1 MKKKKKYFYLK
12 LLLVLIVIIVILLIL
27 KFKIFTKE
35 DYSIELIDNLN
46 IEINSAIT
54 NLDLVKSYK
63 NLEIVSTEEK
73 IDTSTLGEKTINLII
88 KDKSGEQ
95 HDYSFNIN
103 IVDTTIP
110 IIEGKEEFS
119 TTLGNKIDLLA
130 GVNVTD
136 NSNEDIEASIE
147 GDYSFDKVGS
157 YKLYYVAKDS
167 SGNEARKEFSLEV
180 EDANLVNDEP
190 QDDGQEEVI
199 EFTTSKGFKGVTKNG
214 VTYIDGVLVVNK
226 TYPLPED
233 YGNGLTSTTTNAF
246 YEMQAASKLE
256 NLNIYLSSGF
266 RSYSTQDRIYN
277 NYVARDGKQMADTY
291 SARPGHSEHQTGLA
305 FDVNQINDTF
315 NDSAEAKWL
324 ANNCYKYGFILR
336 YPQGKEDITGY
347 KYESWH
353 FRYVGVDLATKLY
366 NNGDWI
372 TLEEYFGITSS
383 YEE

>member
-73 IDTSTLGEKTINLII
+73 IDTSTLGEKTINLVI

-266 RSYSTQDRIYN
+266 RSYSTQDRVYN

-336 YPQGKEDITGY
+336 YPQVKEDITGY

>member
-1 MKKKKKYFYLK
+1 MKKKKKCLYLK

-73 IDTSTLGEKTINLII
+73 IDTSTLGEKTINLVI
-88 KDKSGEQ
+88 KDKSDEQ

>member
-73 IDTSTLGEKTINLII
+73 IDTSTLGEKTINLVI
-88 KDKSGEQ
+88 KDKSDEQ

-277 NYVARDGKQMADTY
+277 NYVARDGNQMADTY

>member
-73 IDTSTLGEKTINLII
+73 IDTSTLGEKTINLVI

>member
-73 IDTSTLGEKTINLII
+73 IDTSTLGEKTINLVI
-88 KDKSGEQ
+88 KDKSDEQ

-266 RSYSTQDRIYN
+266 RSYSTQDRVYN